1 MGIDPLSNRTYDL
14 IRPGALERRPV
25 GPHQA
30 QRPRCGCREVPAM
43 SDSRPTIEESILVVV
58 KAVAARRARHRADP
72 AQVGLTAGAIAERV
86 TGITLPPRSGR
97 DGWWLVGRVLDEIAD
112 AEFSVWYMP
121 GPRRIGLSRR
131 DRPAAVSPTP
141 PVDRPYYYDGL
152 RRKWI
157 DAATGAVIA
166 DPSTTGASGPGHETG
181 PRAAT

>member
-1 MGIDPLSNRTYDL
+1 
-14 IRPGALERRPV
+14 
-25 GPHQA
+25 
-30 QRPRCGCREVPAM
+30 M
-43 SDSRPTIEESILVVV
+43 SDPYPSIEESAIAVV

-72 AQVGLTAGAIAERV
+72 THAGLTTAAIAERV

-97 DGWWLVGRVLDEIAD
+97 DGWWLVGRVLDELVD

-131 DRPAAVSPTP
+131 DRPVASTP
-141 PVDRPYYYDGL
+141 APPLDRPYYYDGL

-166 DPSTTGASGPGHETG
+166 DPNAPGANGPGHESG